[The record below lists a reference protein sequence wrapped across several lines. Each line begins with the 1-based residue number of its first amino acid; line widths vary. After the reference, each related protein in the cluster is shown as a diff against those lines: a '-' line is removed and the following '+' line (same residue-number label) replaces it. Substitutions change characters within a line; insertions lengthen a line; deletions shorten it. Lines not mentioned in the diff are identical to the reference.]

1 MRIQVLHFAS
11 AREAAGCAS
20 ETLDLAEG
28 TTVAGLRSLLWTR
41 HPRLASAAATI
52 RFAVGERFA
61 PETQPLE
68 PGDVV
73 ALIPPV
79 SGG

>member
-1 MRIQVLHFAS
+1 MKIQVLHFAS

-20 ETLDLAEG
+20 EPLDLPEG
-28 TTVAGLRSLLWTR
+28 ATVADAKRLLTSL
-41 HPRLASAAATI
+41 HPRLALSWPSI

-61 PETQPLE
+61 PESQTLE